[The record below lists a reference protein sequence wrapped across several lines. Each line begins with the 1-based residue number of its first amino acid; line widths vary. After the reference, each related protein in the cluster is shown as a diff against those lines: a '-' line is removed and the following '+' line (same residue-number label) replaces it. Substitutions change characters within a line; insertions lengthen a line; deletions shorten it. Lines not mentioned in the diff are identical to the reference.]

1 MTTFRKFW
9 RNKTKVQTGRR
20 FWRNKTKVTP
30 PAQSTTATAVTPP
43 PVLMPIDLD
52 IAPNDPL
59 LAYIQQ
65 NPGVFDVAQL
75 KLNSPAVT
83 AMREAASGWSCR
95 WSARAN

>member
-9 RNKTKVQTGRR
+9 RNKTKVKPAVEIT
-20 FWRNKTKVTP
+20 

-65 NPGVFDVAQL
+65 NPAFSTWRGS
-75 KLNSPAVT
+75 NWTP
-83 AMREAASGWSCR
+83 RP
-95 WSARAN
+95 